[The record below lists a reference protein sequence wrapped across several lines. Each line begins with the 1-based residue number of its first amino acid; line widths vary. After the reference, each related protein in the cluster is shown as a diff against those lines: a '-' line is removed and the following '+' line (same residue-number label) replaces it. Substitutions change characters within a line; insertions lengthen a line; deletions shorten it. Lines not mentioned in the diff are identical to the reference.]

1 MSNQPALVPSDR
13 DSRRRVRVSRTRRGP
28 PDAPDRM
35 NGMMTPW
42 SDGTP
47 MKPTCADRAERS
59 STGGAPKKVLVAGR
73 MNVPR
78 GPSASAIVVT
88 LPRNVA
94 APIRDLPNA
103 STSWYKLPPCG
114 RKARSPR
121 RSTTRWVGS
130 GGETNEATAP
140 AVALPRVRCLPR
152 RGLYGRCQPE
162 SGRAKPGHER
172 ITKRGRLADH
182 CAHEPDQA
190 RHCHGLRG

>member
-78 GPSASAIVVT
+78 GPSASASAIVVT

-94 APIRDLPNA
+94 APIRDLPMLLHHG
-103 STSWYKLPPCG
+103 TSFHHADARHG
-114 RKARSPR
+114 RRAAARPA
-121 RSTTRWVGS
+121 GS
-130 GGETNEATAP
+130 GQEERPMKRPPRLLPFLAFGASLVVACTGAASPSPAPQSPVTSASPSAAASPITAP
-140 AVALPRVRCLPR
+140 T
-152 RGLYGRCQPE
+152 GL
-162 SGRAKPGHER
+162 
-172 ITKRGRLADH
+172 I
-182 CAHEPDQA
+182 
-190 RHCHGLRG
+190 

>member
-78 GPSASAIVVT
+78 GPFASASAIVVT
-88 LPRNVA
+88 LPRSVT
-94 APIRDLPNA
+94 APIRDLPMLLHHG
-103 STSWYKLPPCG
+103 TSFHHADSRHG
-114 RKARSPR
+114 RRAAARPA
-121 RSTTRWVGS
+121 WVGS
-130 GGETNEATAP
+130 GGETNEATAR

-162 SGRAKPGHER
+162 SGRAKPG
-172 ITKRGRLADH
+172 
-182 CAHEPDQA
+182 
-190 RHCHGLRG
+190 